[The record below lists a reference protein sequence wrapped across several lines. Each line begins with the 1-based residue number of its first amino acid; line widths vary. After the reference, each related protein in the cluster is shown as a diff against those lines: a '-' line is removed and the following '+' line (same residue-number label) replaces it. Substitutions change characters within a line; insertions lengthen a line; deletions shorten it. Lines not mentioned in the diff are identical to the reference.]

1 MSLFTAGFCFLLCR
15 KNLEWNMDG
24 KECMRKLSPSLFWDI
39 DTSQATME
47 TCPQQVVQRVLE
59 YGSWEDWRLIRDYYG
74 LRRIVELCKQMR
86 TLDPVCLSYICLLS
100 DTSKEEYRCYHT
112 AQSNPTPWN
121 S

>member
-1 MSLFTAGFCFLLCR
+1 MEE
-15 KNLEWNMDG
+15 KNYL
-24 KECMRKLSPSLFWDI
+24 KKLSPSLFWDI
-39 DTSQATME
+39 DISRASME

-59 YGSWEDWRLIRDYYG
+59 YGNMDDWRLIRAYYG
-74 LRRIVELCKQMR
+74 LPRIVELCKQMR

-112 AQSNPTPWN
+112 AQSNPTLWN